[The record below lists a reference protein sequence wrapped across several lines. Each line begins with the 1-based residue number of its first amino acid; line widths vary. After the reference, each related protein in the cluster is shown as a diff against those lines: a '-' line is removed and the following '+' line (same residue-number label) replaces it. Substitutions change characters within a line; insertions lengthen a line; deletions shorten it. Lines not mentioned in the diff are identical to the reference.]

1 MSKAIGIDLGT
12 YNSAAA
18 VPVGNGKVAM
28 VESRYGRSLYGKNFA
43 SFVLFDHSGQKQVTG
58 KRAQAEMRLN
68 PRLVIWG
75 VKRLVGL
82 SYQQAR
88 ANGELARFAYE
99 TEEAGDG
106 GILIKVGPERY
117 TPSHILEYILRDIKH
132 DAEDASV
139 NPLIGQTIDKAIV
152 SIPAYFKAI
161 RTNPII
167 EAARNAGFE
176 EVDTIAEPT
185 AAAIDYCMSIERE
198 ANLLAFDIGAG
209 TLDVTVMMVV
219 NEDGDLIPGELCTS
233 GHEALGGLDMD
244 DALIRH
250 IVSKYDLHGMM
261 QDATHRSIL
270 AEEIERAKI
279 RLSQKPQATIDL
291 PGEQTVTLTQGE
303 LEEVLSPLLEK
314 CRRPIGIALRQAG
327 LRASD
332 LDKVLFIG
340 GPSNMPCIRKVVA
353 QELAA
358 LDARGD
364 VIADIDTY
372 NLNGLPVD
380 PMECVARGASLKAG
394 NIIEPVGKVIS
405 EGYGTVFGPV
415 EDAPDY
421 YEPIIRE
428 NSHYPI
434 SGSTVLT
441 HQSRD
446 SLEVPLSLVAKRPD
460 AEKSSAD
467 KTVFKYEY
475 LGNYTL
481 GITPQRGLPTIELRL
496 RVTDDR
502 RVVATLIHTQTR
514 QQVKYES
521 LDMLSGTEVVLQEH
535 TPPKMLAQQDMD
547 LLNATVIGKES
558 GWTREH
564 LEKHMHVAR
573 EALALCGDCEDERV
587 VQAIEKV
594 EGAISRAVDN
604 HMETPNED
612 CPAIS
617 NRTKELL
624 DTLLQPGVKQITV
637 EEFRRYLEQ
646 LIHIAQMVSYDKAN

>member
-1 MSKAIGIDLGT
+1 MSRAIGIDLGT

-18 VPVGNGKVAM
+18 VPIGNGKVAM
-28 VESRYGRSLYGKNFA
+28 IESRYGKSLYGKNFA
-43 SFVLFDHSGQKQVTG
+43 SFVLFDHTGQKQITG
-58 KRAQAEMRLN
+58 KRAQAELRLN
-68 PRLVIWG
+68 PKLVIWG

-82 SYQQAR
+82 SYQNAK
-88 ANGELARFAYE
+88 ASGELTRFAYE
-99 TEEAGDG
+99 TEEGPG
-106 GILIKVGPERY
+106 GSILIKVGEERY
-117 TPSHILEYILRDIKH
+117 TPSHILEYILRDIKQ
-132 DAEDASV
+132 DAEDPSV
-139 NPLIGQTIDKAIV
+139 NPLVGQPIDKAII

-185 AAAIDYCMSIERE
+185 AAAIDYCMTIEKE

-219 NEDGDLIPGELCTS
+219 NEDGNLIPGELCTS

-244 DALIRH
+244 DALVRH
-250 IVSKYDLHGMM
+250 MINKYNLHNMA
-261 QDATHRSIL
+261 QDPMHKAIL
-270 AEEIERAKI
+270 SEEIERAKI
-279 RLSQKPQATIDL
+279 RLSQKQSTTLDL
-291 PGEQTVTLTQGE
+291 PGNQTVTFTQGE
-303 LEEVLSPLLEK
+303 LEEVLAPLLEK
-314 CRRPIGIALRQAG
+314 CRKPISIALRQAG

-332 LDKVLFIG
+332 LDRVLFIG
-340 GPSNMPCIRKVVA
+340 GPSNMPCIKKVVA
-353 QELAA
+353 KELAE
-358 LDARGD
+358 LDARDD
-364 VIADIDTY
+364 VIAAIDEYTVR
-372 NLNGLPVD
+372 GLPVD

-405 EGYGTVFGPV
+405 EGYGTVFGPI

-434 SGSTVLT
+434 SGTTIST
-441 HQSRD
+441 HQNPD
-446 SLEVPLSLVAKRPD
+446 SLEVPISLVAKRPD
-460 AEKSSAD
+460 TDKSTAD
-467 KTVFKYEY
+467 HTIYKYEY
-475 LGNYTL
+475 LGNYSL
-481 GITPQRGLPTIELRL
+481 GITPQRGLPAIEIRL
-496 RVTDDR
+496 RVTDDK

-521 LDMLSGTEVVLQEH
+521 LDMLSGQEVMLQEH
-535 TPPKMLAQQDMD
+535 TPPKMFAQQDMD
-547 LLNATVIGKES
+547 LLNATVNNKKS

-573 EALALCGDCEDERV
+573 EALALCGSCEDPKV
-587 VQAIEKV
+587 VAAMEKV
-594 EGAISRAVDN
+594 EAAVARASEN
-604 HMETPNED
+604 RMEKPNED

-624 DTLLQPGVKQITV
+624 DTLLQPGIKQISAD
-637 EEFRRYLEQ
+637 EFRRYLEQ
-646 LIHIAQMVSYDKAN
+646 LIHIAQMVTYDAEN